1 MDDTNGTSTAAPAVK
16 AKKRPN
22 SPKAPGT
29 SLRSAVNEVTKIYE
43 RYSHGSFSRGEMASA
58 LGMSA
63 NSGAFLGK
71 AATLKEYG
79 LIDEASGSG
88 RVSDLFKALYQAPA
102 GSAELKRNA
111 FQAVRTPAVF
121 ARLLTQ
127 FSQKIPDV
135 GALALR
141 LETQERFNRDRA
153 EAVANAF
160 RTSMTEYG
168 LVDGSGNV
176 LPVRDG
182 PVDRTDA
189 DEDAGGDADD
199 STGAKMPALPT
210 VGMFRMEVPLGTG
223 RKAVLALPDDLT
235 AADTKKICAILEAYA
250 AN

>member
-1 MDDTNGTSTAAPAVK
+1 VEDTNGNSTAVPAVK
-16 AKKRPN
+16 TKKKPN

-79 LIDEASGSG
+79 LIDETGGSA
-88 RVSDLFKALYQAPA
+88 RVSDLFKAMYQAPA

-111 FQAVRTPAVF
+111 LQAVKTPAVF

-127 FSQKIPDV
+127 FSQKVPDV
-135 GALALR
+135 AALALR

-153 EAVANAF
+153 GAVANAF

-168 LVDGSGNV
+168 LIDGNGNV

-182 PVDRTDA
+182 PVDARADA
-189 DEDAGGDADD
+189 DEEADDDADVAD
-199 STGAKMPALPT
+199 PKMPALPT
-210 VGMFRMEVPLGTG
+210 IGMFRMEVPLGTG

-235 AADTKKICAILEAYA
+235 AADTKKICAILGAYA
-250 AN
+250 AE